1 MKEYG
6 SSVQKLVNYILTIA
20 DEEQRTKY
28 AYLMVEVMKQ
38 IHPNMKDNSQDYSK
52 KLWDDLYIMSNFEL
66 NVQSPFPP
74 PSPESLGKAPRK
86 VAYNQHNLKFKHY
99 GRNVELLILRAIA
112 EEKEEDK
119 KILVAYIARLM
130 KGFYVTWNK
139 ESVDDAVIWQNI
151 KEMSE
156 NLLGTIVDEL
166 SQEGLGHAKVANN
179 ARNAYNAPEYP
190 NSNNNN
196 RNNNY
201 RKNNFRSNNNNNNR
215 NNNFRKNK

>member
-28 AYLMVEVMKQ
+28 AFLMVEVMKQ

-66 NVQSPFPP
+66 NVQGPFPS

-86 VAYNQHNLKFKHY
+86 VAYNQHNLRFKHY

-112 EEKEEDK
+112 EEKVEDK

-179 ARNAYNAPEYP
+179 ARNAYNAPEYQ
-190 NSNNNN
+190 NSKNNN

-201 RKNNFRSNNNNNNR
+201 RKNNFRSNNNNNR

>member
-1 MKEYG
+1 
-6 SSVQKLVNYILTIA
+6 
-20 DEEQRTKY
+20 
-28 AYLMVEVMKQ
+28 
-38 IHPNMKDNSQDYSK
+38 MKDNSQDYSK

-66 NVQSPFPP
+66 NVQGPFPS
-74 PSPESLGKAPRK
+74 PSPESVGKAPRK
-86 VAYNQHNLKFKHY
+86 VAYNQHNLRFKHY

-112 EEKEEDK
+112 EEKLEDK

-196 RNNNY
+196 NRNNNY
-201 RKNNFRSNNNNNNR
+201 RKNNFRSNNNNNNNR

>member
-1 MKEYG
+1 
-6 SSVQKLVNYILTIA
+6 
-20 DEEQRTKY
+20 
-28 AYLMVEVMKQ
+28 
-38 IHPNMKDNSQDYSK
+38 MKDNSQDYSK

-112 EEKEEDK
+112 EEKEDDK

-201 RKNNFRSNNNNNNR
+201 RKNNFRSNNNNNNNNR
-215 NNNFRKNK
+215 NNNFRKK

>member
-28 AYLMVEVMKQ
+28 AFLMVEVMKQ

-74 PSPESLGKAPRK
+74 PSPESLRKAPRK
-86 VAYNQHNLKFKHY
+86 VAYNQHNPKIKPY

-112 EEKEEDK
+112 EEKVEDK

-201 RKNNFRSNNNNNNR
+201 HKNNFRSNNNNNR